1 MIKTKIRLIQKF
13 KEMERKALNLKG
25 LDATYLTPYKKYPE
39 LIRGLG
45 EGYKY
50 NTKYTVVNGVV
61 TGVSYKFDENVLT
74 FPTAKSDIYTSI
86 EYDNYSYTGADTA
99 YLNNN
104 GVDFLIINNESLS
117 IRNSAGET
125 FQNVQYFKAPK
136 LVEIVGGG
144 SYAYILRN
152 AVNIEMPKLERIA
165 RGNFFID
172 YQGLELTFPEL
183 KTITGA
189 TSFANNSITLKKFV
203 ANNASNIGNIA
214 NNDNSNL
221 ETVECK
227 SVTQLPQNWLNK
239 CTKLKDVWVGVINT
253 VSGTYPPLTNVD
265 KATFKIHIKNCS
277 SQTTINWF
285 INKRYNVEV
294 Y

>member
-50 NTKYTVVNGVV
+50 NTKYTVVNGIV
-61 TGVSYKFDENVLT
+61 TGVSYKFDSNVST
-74 FPTAKSDIYTSI
+74 FPTSKNDIYTSI
-86 EYDNYSYTGADTA
+86 EYDNYSYTGADTT

-117 IRNSAGET
+117 IRQSSGET
-125 FQNVQYFKAPK
+125 FQNVQYFRAPN
-136 LVEIVGGG
+136 LIEIVYGAT
-144 SYAYILRN
+144 SSNILSN
-152 AVNIEMPKLERIA
+152 AVNIEMPKLERIG
-165 RGNFFID
+165 RGNFFIN

-183 KTITGA
+183 KTVIGA
-189 TSFANNSITLKKFV
+189 TFANNSITLKKFV
-203 ANNASNIGNIA
+203 ANNVSAIGNIA
-214 NNDNSNL
+214 NNANSNL

-227 SVTQLPQNWLNK
+227 SITELSQNWLNQ
-239 CTKLKDVWVGVINT
+239 CTKLKDVWVGV
-253 VSGTYPPLTNVD
+253 VKRFSRTYPPLTKVD
-265 KATFKIHIKNCS
+265 KSIFKIHIKNGS
-277 SQTTINWF
+277 NQAVIDWF
-285 INKRYNVEV
+285 INNGYNVEV

>member
-13 KEMERKALNLKG
+13 KEMERKALNLKE

-50 NTKYTVVNGVV
+50 NTKYTVVNGIV
-61 TGVSYKFDENVLT
+61 TGVSYKFDENVST
-74 FPTAKSDIYTSI
+74 FPTSKTDIYTSI
-86 EYDNYSYTGADTA
+86 EYDNYSYAGADTT
-99 YLNNN
+99 YLNND

-117 IRNSAGET
+117 IRTSAGET

-144 SYAYILRN
+144 ASAYILRN
-152 AVNIEMPKLERIA
+152 AVNIEIPKLERVA
-165 RGNFFID
+165 RGNFFIN

-183 KTITGA
+183 KTVTGA
-189 TSFANNSITLKKFV
+189 TFANDSIIIKKFV

-214 NNDNSNL
+214 NNANSNL

-227 SVTQLPQNWLNK
+227 SITELPQNWLNK

-253 VSGTYPPLTNVD
+253 FSRTYPPLTNVD
-265 KATFKIHIKNCS
+265 KSIFKIHIKNGS
-277 SQTTINWF
+277 NQLVIDWF
-285 INKRYNVEV
+285 INKGYNVEV